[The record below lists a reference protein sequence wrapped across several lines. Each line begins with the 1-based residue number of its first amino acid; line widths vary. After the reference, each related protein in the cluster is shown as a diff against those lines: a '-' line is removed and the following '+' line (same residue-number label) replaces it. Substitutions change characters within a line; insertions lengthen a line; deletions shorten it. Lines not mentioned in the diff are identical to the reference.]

1 MFFTQCLLLTLMCIA
16 FNLPFVESADMNTR
30 NWLYHNLT
38 DTNEYVK
45 YLRPVNDSYQTV
57 EVGFRFD
64 PFIHELDYINQE
76 LQLRGTM
83 GMTWYD
89 FRLSWNPDD
98 YDDLQYIQLP
108 LTEIW
113 QPELILYES
122 DENFQTETDIVRV
135 HNTGKVDWVTVAS
148 TRTLCSIDVM
158 TFPKDDHTCDVTFT
172 TWLHQDN
179 EQNLYHVG
187 EMESCKVENLRWN
200 LQFTSAEGN
209 ESLYRCDQYLKNQSY
224 VRYIAKLGRVRTQ
237 FDMFTLVAPTIF
249 VSFLSLLTNCFPRE
263 NSNGPAFGLMC
274 LLVLIMQLSVLYQAR
289 PDTGFCIMGIYI
301 VILIVIVVLETT
313 FSVIYMNIENI
324 SNYICKPCNCGYELL
339 SRSAKSDHESI
350 PPVQGGSNETMG
362 RDNNNYQQS
371 EVELESMLN
380 SQSTTES
387 DPTDQGGSDQS
398 KNQPET
404 NFASCQ
410 HSETTS
416 PPGDRKEETTGNH
429 LFVCKICVTVFF
441 GISILVVNVVMF
453 LSL

>member
-1 MFFTQCLLLTLMCIA
+1 M
-16 FNLPFVESADMNTR
+16 V
-30 NWLYHNLT
+30 
-38 DTNEYVK
+38 
-45 YLRPVNDSYQTV
+45 
-57 EVGFRFD
+57 
-64 PFIHELDYINQE
+64 
-76 LQLRGTM
+76 
-83 GMTWYD
+83 MTWYD

-187 EMESCKVENLRWN
+187 EMDSCKVENLRWN
-200 LQFTSAEGN
+200 LKVTADEGN

-237 FDMFTLVAPTIF
+237 FDMFILMAPNIF
-249 VSFLSLLTNCFPRE
+249 VSFLSLLTNFFPSDD
-263 NSNGPAFGLMC
+263 SNGPAFGLMC
-274 LLVLIMQLSVLYQAR
+274 LLVLIMQLSILYQAR
-289 PDTGFCIMGIYI
+289 PDTGFCIMGIYV

-313 FSVIYMNIENI
+313 FSVIYMNIKDI
-324 SNYICKPCNCGYELL
+324 SNYICKTKRSNSKYEPVPP
-339 SRSAKSDHESI
+339 ESI
-350 PPVQGGSNETMG
+350 PLDQGSSNKTTFPTGHINASYRTPEEIET
-362 RDNNNYQQS
+362 
-371 EVELESMLN
+371 SM
-380 SQSTTES
+380 TES
-387 DPTDQGGSDQS
+387 NPTGKGGSDQS
-398 KNQPET
+398 KHQPGT
-404 NFASCQ
+404 NPATYQ
-410 HSETTS
+410 HSSTTP
-416 PPGDRKEETTGNH
+416 PPGDRKEETTGNQLSVSYSH
-429 LFVCKICVTVFF
+429 CWFVCKICVQVFF
-441 GISILVVNVVMF
+441 GISILVVNFVMF